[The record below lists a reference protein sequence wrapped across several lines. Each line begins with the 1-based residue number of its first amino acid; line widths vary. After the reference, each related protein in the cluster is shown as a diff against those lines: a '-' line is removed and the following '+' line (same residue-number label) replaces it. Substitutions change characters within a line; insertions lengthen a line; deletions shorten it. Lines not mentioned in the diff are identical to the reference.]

1 MRNGFCAKDW
11 NLLFLQKNIK
21 YYDYLLPFQLLF
33 REVDSSNL
41 LIFDKQCVPR
51 RLQDSVYSSFQ
62 QVSKIFDKNLPDE
75 EIKALTN
82 LTENKDLVIQKADKG
97 NSIVI
102 LKKKRL
108 YFETYPNSRY
118 HFKI

>member
-1 MRNGFCAKDW
+1 M
-11 NLLFLQKNIK
+11 
-21 YYDYLLPFQLLF
+21 PFEILF
-33 REVDSSNL
+33 REVDSLNL

-51 RLQDSVYSSFQ
+51 RLQDSVYSSLQ
-62 QVSKIFDKNLPDE
+62 QISKIFDRNLPDE
-75 EIKALTN
+75 EIKVLTN

-102 LKKKRL
+102 LNKKRL
-108 YFETYPNSRY
+108 YFETYLNSRY